1 MARTIR
7 EDFDNLMKQFPQAS
21 YQKYEELLDLA
32 QKFGDNVVR
41 QKLQAKPENKPQP
54 AKNEVLDLINEGL
67 RLHDKN
73 INRAVNDL
81 YKAAEKRFEQ
91 EHANRARPA
100 LELEDRP
107 ANKAANKAQQKLK
120 ADWIKNSADGDPKI
134 RDAAIRQAIDNIR
147 KDPQSFTEQFKNVVR
162 AEAEY
167 RLALKMRNAPKPG
180 KKIEPRPY

>member
-1 MARTIR
+1 MADLRKN
-7 EDFDNLMKQFPQAS
+7 FDELMKQFPQAS
-21 YQKYEELLDLA
+21 YQRYEELLDLA
-32 QKFGDNVVR
+32 QKFGDNIVR
-41 QKLQAKPENKPQP
+41 EKLQAKPANKPQP
-54 AKNEVLDLINEGL
+54 DKEDVLSLIQEGL

-81 YKAAEKRFEQ
+81 YKAAEKRFEL
-91 EHANRARPA
+91 EHANRAKPA

-107 ANKAANKAQQKLK
+107 ANRASNKAQQKLR

-134 RDAAIRQAIDNIR
+134 RAIRQAVESIS
-147 KDPQSFTEQFKNVVR
+147 KDPKTFTEQFKNVVR

-180 KKIEPRPY
+180 KKIELKPY